1 MRYPVRKFVSMEAA
15 LMELEPYVRDG
26 RQLQSGKPFK
36 NFGEMRPREAWAN
49 WLVCAT
55 INSTGEKDLTFTTDP
70 IGGDGIIIDK
80 KTNDVF
86 PTEHVMVSRH
96 GAQGQDTRT
105 LVLAAVAQKQ
115 GKGGAAYASGKI
127 LIVFLDS
134 GTGEWFPNRAAKAL
148 PKLVDFAAIWVVDFQ
163 GIKDGS
169 YTYGITL
176 LDVSGG
182 NAPICVVCIAEDFG
196 SWLVSQVQ

>member
-1 MRYPVRKFVSMEAA
+1 MKYPVRQFVSMKAA
-15 LMELEPYVRDG
+15 LKELEPYVRDSG
-26 RQLQSGKPFK
+26 QLQSGKPFK

-96 GAQGQDTRT
+96 RTEGQDTQT
-105 LVLAAVAQKQ
+105 LVLAAIAKSK
-115 GKGGAAYASGKI
+115 GKAVPPTLPVKRSLCFSIPELANGFPTARPRPCLSRSI
-127 LIVFLDS
+127 L
-134 GTGEWFPNRAAKAL
+134 P
-148 PKLVDFAAIWVVDFQ
+148 P
-163 GIKDGS
+163 
-169 YTYGITL
+169 YG
-176 LDVSGG
+176 
-182 NAPICVVCIAEDFG
+182 
-196 SWLVSQVQ
+196 